1 MTKVGEVVALT
12 NFVGRHFIMCFQI
25 TLSILLVI
33 NLYKSSI
40 WLKHLFNALRFPMK
54 VESSLLHLTVL
65 LLPFHSSINHYSLL
79 ITHYHLLSLLTYS
92 YIYSLSLLLPPSI
105 LLLFSLFNII
115 RHMPNPS
122 VPITNSL

>member
-65 LLPFHSSINHYSLL
+65 LLPFHSYFKFHFSHGPFVLSNFKSISS
-79 ITHYHLLSLLTYS
+79 ITRYTHHT
-92 YIYSLSLLLPPSI
+92 SI
-105 LLLFSLFNII
+105 SFLY
-115 RHMPNPS
+115 
-122 VPITNSL
+122 